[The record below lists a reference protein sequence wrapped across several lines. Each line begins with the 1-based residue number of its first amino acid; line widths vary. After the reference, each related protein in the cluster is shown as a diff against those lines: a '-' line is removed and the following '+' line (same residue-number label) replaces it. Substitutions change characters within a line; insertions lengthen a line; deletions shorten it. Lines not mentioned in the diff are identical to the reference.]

1 MRILNI
7 VLCILACSALG
18 ACTTLDEKRK
28 VDYKNT
34 RTLPPLEV
42 PPDLTAL
49 PEANVP
55 AVQAPTAATLSTSR
69 ASERAPDA
77 APTQTVLPQVTNV
90 RIERDT
96 QMRWLVVQESPEA
109 LWPRVREFILNAG
122 LIVEREN
129 PTAGIL
135 ETDWSENRARVGGE
149 GQLFFTRWLGAVFS
163 TGTRDRYRVRLER
176 GAQPGTTEIYI
187 AHQGMEEVVVGAGPD
202 KDTGGTKWQP
212 RATDPDL
219 EIELMRQLMVALGKT
234 EEQAK
239 TAVVQAPAPPPER
252 AQLARR
258 GDSFML
264 QLDDSLDR
272 AWRRVGLS
280 LDRVGFTVED
290 RDRSKGIYYVR
301 YLDPDKETSKPGWFS
316 RMFGA
321 EEKKPDERYQ
331 IQLQGA
337 EAGTQVIVRNQD
349 GATESGK
356 TSERILSLLYQQLK

>member
-1 MRILNI
+1 MTLRILNI
-7 VLCILACSALG
+7 VVCILACSALG
-18 ACTTLDEKRK
+18 ACTTLDEKRQ

-49 PEANVP
+49 PDANVP
-55 AVQAPTAATLSTSR
+55 VASAPTAATLSNLATDR
-69 ASERAPDA
+69 PAAASPA
-77 APTQTVLPQVTNV
+77 QTVLPQATNV
-90 RIERDT
+90 RIERDS
-96 QMRWLVVQESPEA
+96 QMRWLVVQASPEA
-109 LWPRVREFILNAG
+109 LWPLVREFIVNAG

-129 PTAGIL
+129 PTAGVI
-135 ETDWSENRARVGGE
+135 ETDWSENRARVGGGE
-149 GQLFFTRWLGAVFS
+149 SFVTRLFGGVFS
-163 TGTRDRYRVRLER
+163 TTRDRFRVRLER
-176 GAQPGTTEIYI
+176 GAQPGTTEIYV
-187 AHQGMEEVVVGAGPD
+187 AHQGVEEVVVGTGPH
-202 KDTGGTKWQP
+202 KDTGGTRWQP

-239 TAVVQAPAPPPER
+239 AVVAQTPAPPPER

-301 YLDPDKETSKPGWFS
+301 YLDPDKEASKPGWFS

-321 EEKKPDERYQ
+321 EEKKPEERYQ
-331 IQLQGA
+331 IQLQSA
-337 EAGTQVIVRNQD
+337 EAGTEVIVRNQA
-349 GATESGK
+349 GATEVGK